1 MKKYD
6 VIIVGAGPAGVF
18 CALEL
23 AKEKRNF
30 KVLIIDEGA
39 AIEQRRCKTEFVGKC
54 TRCKVCSITHGFAGA
69 GAFSDCKLSLY
80 NPTDETFVGGELESY
95 MSTKELKE
103 LLTHTKNMAFRN
115 KQ

>member
-54 TRCKVCSITHGFAGA
+54 TRCKVCSITHGFAGQVH
-69 GAFSDCKLSLY
+69 FQIVNFHYIIQQMKHL
-80 NPTDETFVGGELESY
+80 LEANW
-95 MSTKELKE
+95 KAICQP
-103 LLTHTKNMAFRN
+103 KN
-115 KQ
+115 

>member
-23 AKEKRNF
+23 ANEKRNF

-39 AIEQRRCKTEFVGKC
+39 AIEQRRCKPEFVGNVPDVKYVALHMALQVQVHFQIVNFHYIIQQM
-54 TRCKVCSITHGFAGA
+54 KH
-69 GAFSDCKLSLY
+69 L
-80 NPTDETFVGGELESY
+80 LEANW
-95 MSTKELKE
+95 KAICQP
-103 LLTHTKNMAFRN
+103 KN
-115 KQ
+115 